1 MALSVFCTTLAEG
14 MMGLPRRSWKDLAQV
29 KVTVYPNKEVRVA
42 GDRESDGVKN
52 KLSVVGCQNGF
63 FPGN

>member
-29 KVTVYPNKEVRVA
+29 KVTVYPNKEVRV
-42 GDRESDGVKN
+42 GGGCRESDGVKN
-52 KLSVVGCQNGF
+52 KLSVVGC
-63 FPGN
+63 